1 MINLVAEVG
10 INHNGSLQIALELIR
25 IAKNAGFNYVKFQKR
40 CPELCVPEHQKYTK
54 KETIWGSLDYIQY
67 KNKIEFSI
75 TDYLQIDEFCKN
87 IGIQWFASVWD
98 IKSAK
103 EINEI
108 KNDIVK
114 IPSAQIKNHE
124 LLKYCRDNFET
135 LIISTG
141 MSDEKDIFEAVK
153 ISKPDVIMHSVAIY
167 PTPVDKVNIGYITW
181 LIENYKNKNLCKYV
195 GYSGHDDSIIPSLV
209 AVLYGA
215 EWLEKHVTLSKH
227 MFGSDQSISLQPDDM
242 IQYVKLI
249 KSICEIKKGNNE
261 RIILEDEMIKL
272 KQLRG

>member
-54 KETIWGSLDYIQY
+54 KETICGPLDYIQY

-114 IPSAQIKNHE
+114 IPSAQIK
-124 LLKYCRDNFET
+124 
-135 LIISTG
+135 
-141 MSDEKDIFEAVK
+141 
-153 ISKPDVIMHSVAIY
+153 IM
-167 PTPVDKVNIGYITW
+167 N
-181 LIENYKNKNLCKYV
+181 C
-195 GYSGHDDSIIPSLV
+195 
-209 AVLYGA
+209 
-215 EWLEKHVTLSKH
+215 
-227 MFGSDQSISLQPDDM
+227 
-242 IQYVKLI
+242 
-249 KSICEIKKGNNE
+249 
-261 RIILEDEMIKL
+261 
-272 KQLRG
+272 